1 MPVSERIYGKLSD
14 GREVKA
20 YTLSNG
26 GVEVEVLSYG
36 AVSRPRFF
44 FFQLPIRSESRGGE

>member
-44 FFQLPIRSESRGGE
+44 FPAADPVGEQGR